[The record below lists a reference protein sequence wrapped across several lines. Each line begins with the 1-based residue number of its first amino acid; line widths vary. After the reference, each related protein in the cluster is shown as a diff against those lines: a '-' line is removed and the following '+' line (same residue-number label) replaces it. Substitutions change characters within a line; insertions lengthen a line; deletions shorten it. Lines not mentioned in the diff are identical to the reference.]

1 MPSTAE
7 KTQREQIKDV
17 KTRGK
22 VEAADTYLGVAS
34 KLLTI
39 FAALSTLSIWLY
51 STYYIGT
58 IEVRPNKSV
67 EYLTIKLYDERGAES
82 VFHTGRIKVVPG
94 HYQVIAT
101 ADDSTPTNMQAD
113 VKFNATTIVPY
124 AVQEKEESVSEDDKK
139 ASAKENRR
147 WWQIW
152 KRN

>member
-7 KTQREQIKDV
+7 KPKPVV
-17 KTRGK
+17 KRGK
-22 VEAADTYLGVAS
+22 VEAADTYLGLVS

-39 FAALSTLSIWLY
+39 FAALSTVSFWAY

-58 IEVRPNKSV
+58 LEIRPDKSV
-67 EYLTIKLYDERGAES
+67 EYLTVKLYDERGAES

-94 HYQVIAT
+94 HYQVVAT
-101 ADDSTPTNMQAD
+101 ADDSVPTSMQAD

-124 AVQEKEESVSEDDKK
+124 VVREKSLEGTAATNEEESGKD
-139 ASAKENRR
+139 NRR

-152 KRN
+152 KRK